1 MPAKHRSSGTGSG
14 TEAGSAK
21 DSNPGHYY
29 RGNGGWNNPPGQP
42 GRKNGKWKGNRKGRN
57 DEPTTK
63 KRRSK

>member
-29 RGNGGWNNPPGQP
+29 RETADGIIHPGQP
-42 GRKNGKWKGNRKGRN
+42 GRKNGKWKGEQERQER
-57 DEPTTK
+57 
-63 KRRSK
+63 